1 MPPLAPLL
9 AVLAFAPPSAVSTG
23 SIVAAPDDPFVL
35 FDGTL
40 DGWTGEKRYW
50 SVETV
55 DGEPEVVGRSPGL
68 DHNTFLTRDEPL
80 GDFDLTFQVKLTPPD
95 ANSGVQFR
103 SERIAEDGEKAGPD
117 SEMRGYQADIG
128 RGWWGKLYEENGRGM
143 LFEDSAD
150 DAVKHGGWNTYR
162 VRAVGHEI
170 RTWLNGTP
178 SVRLTDPDGA
188 TDGLLALQIHSGGPM
203 EVRFRRFALERM
215 E

>member
-1 MPPLAPLL
+1 MPPLATLL
-9 AVLAFAPPSAVSTG
+9 AALAFAPPAEAGTPPQ
-23 SIVAAPDDPFVL
+23 ADAPPVL

-40 DGWTGEKRYW
+40 DGWTGEQRYW

-55 DGEPEVVGRSPGL
+55 DGVPEVVGRSPGL

-80 GDFDLTFQVKLTPPD
+80 ADFDLTFQVKLTPPE

-103 SERIAEDGEKAGPD
+103 SVRIAEDGAEPGPG

-128 RGWWGKLYEENGRGM
+128 RGWWGKLYEENGRRM

-150 DAVKHGGWNTYR
+150 DAVRHGAWNTYR
-162 VRAVGHEI
+162 IRAVGPEI

-178 SVRLTDPDGA
+178 SVRLTDPEGA
-188 TDGLLALQIHSGGPM
+188 KSGLLALQIHAGGPM
-203 EVRFRRFALERM
+203 EVRFRRFESKPVR
-215 E
+215 